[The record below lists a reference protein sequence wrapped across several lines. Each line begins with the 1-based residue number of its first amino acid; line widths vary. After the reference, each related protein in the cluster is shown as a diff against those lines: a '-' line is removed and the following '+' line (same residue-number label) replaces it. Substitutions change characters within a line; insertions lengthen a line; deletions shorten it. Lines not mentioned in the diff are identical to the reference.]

1 MEGVAGGHAEE
12 LDGREV
18 FMRPEVVQPEDE
30 KAILII
36 AIKPLD
42 WLYVEASCSP
52 SCLRTE

>member
-1 MEGVAGGHAEE
+1 MEGVAEGTFGE

-18 FMRPEVVQPEDE
+18 FLRTEVVQPEDE
-30 KAILII
+30 KATLII

-52 SCLRTE
+52 SYLRTE